1 MILLAASQAKLIRHL
16 AEAANPSECCG
27 LLIGRR
33 LQGGEIHVDEV
44 RPCRNLLAEESE
56 DRFEIDPACRFA
68 AIRHARSMEREIVG
82 HFHSH
87 PGGPAHPS
95 QTDRGMMY
103 EPELIWLIV
112 GVENG
117 KAGGIEA
124 FRPNLEIADFDPI
137 PLVIGGP
144 DDQNS
149 LP

>member
-1 MILLAASQAKLIRHL
+1 MILLADSQAELIRRL
-16 AEAANPSECCG
+16 AEAASPSECCG

-33 LQGGEIHVDEV
+33 LQGGSIYVDEV

-56 DRFEIDPACRFA
+56 DRFEIDPACRFEA
-68 AIRHARSMEREIVG
+68 MRHARAMEREIVG

-87 PGGPAHPS
+87 PGGSAHPS
-95 QTDRGMMY
+95 QTDLGMMY

-112 GVENG
+112 GVADG

-124 FRPNLEIADFDPI
+124 FRPNLEIADFDAV
-137 PLVIGGP
+137 PLVIGRP

-149 LP
+149 KP